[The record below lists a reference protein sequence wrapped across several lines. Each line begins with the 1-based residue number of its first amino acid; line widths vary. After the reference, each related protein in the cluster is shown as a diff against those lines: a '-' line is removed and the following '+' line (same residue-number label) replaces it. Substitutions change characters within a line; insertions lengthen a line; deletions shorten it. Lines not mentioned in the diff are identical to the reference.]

1 MSPSGRLA
9 PHHRVFAAFAIYAFG
24 LGQIFPRLPDVKLA
38 LGIEEGALGLAL
50 IGISVGTI
58 TSLTLSTPLI
68 QRIGYR
74 HALLALT
81 PLMSAF
87 MGIAIH
93 ADSPLALFLLLIPVG
108 LCVGA
113 IEVIVNMEADRTEA
127 VMGRR
132 IMNRAHAF
140 WSFGFFGAG
149 LFGAAMAQ
157 LGVPA
162 VWQLGLAA
170 PLVAGLTW
178 ACLADFQPAPRRG
191 SDTQETTPL
200 IARPTRA
207 ILVLVG
213 VSLSAMLLEGASID
227 WSAIYMRSVFDAIP
241 LMWGLA
247 VAAPALAQALMRYFA
262 DGFVDLYSP
271 VRVARVMQALMA
283 FGTLT
288 VVLAPSAVIGLIGLA
303 CIGAGTSV
311 MFPLAMSA
319 AAQRTDRPAAI
330 NVAAIAQISFVT
342 FLLGPPLLGY
352 IAEHLG
358 LRWTFGVGL
367 PLVVLSFALAG
378 ALGDKPVAETKKA
391 A

>member
-1 MSPSGRLA
+1 MSPSARLS
-9 PHHRVFAAFAIYAFG
+9 PHHRVFAAFAVYAFG
-24 LGQIFPRLPDVKLA
+24 LGQLFPRLPDVKA
-38 LGIEEGALGLAL
+38 AMGIEEGALGLAL

-58 TSLTLSTPLI
+58 TSLTLSTPLV

-74 HALLALT
+74 STLLALI
-81 PLMSAF
+81 PLMSILL
-87 MGIAIH
+87 GIAIH
-93 ADSPLALFLLLIPVG
+93 AGSPLALFLMLVPVG

-113 IEVIVNMEADRTEA
+113 IEVVVNMEADRTEA

-149 LFGAAMAQ
+149 LFSAAMAQ

-170 PLVAGLTW
+170 PIVAGLTW
-178 ACLADFQPAPRRG
+178 ACLAAFQPAPRRG
-191 SDTQETTPL
+191 SDTLENTPL

-262 DGFVDLYSP
+262 DGFVDRYSP
-271 VRVARVMQALMA
+271 VRVARAMQTLMA
-283 FGTLT
+283 LG
-288 VVLAPSAVIGLIGLA
+288 VVIVFFAPSAAIGLIGLA

-311 MFPLAMSA
+311 MFPLTMSA

-330 NVAAIAQISFVT
+330 NVAAIAQISFVA
-342 FLLGPPLLGY
+342 FLLGPPMLGFV
-352 IAEHLG
+352 AEHFG
-358 LRWTFGVGL
+358 LRWTFGIGL
-367 PLVVLSFALAG
+367 PLVVLSFLLAG
-378 ALGDKPVAETKKA
+378 ALGEKPLADNKKA